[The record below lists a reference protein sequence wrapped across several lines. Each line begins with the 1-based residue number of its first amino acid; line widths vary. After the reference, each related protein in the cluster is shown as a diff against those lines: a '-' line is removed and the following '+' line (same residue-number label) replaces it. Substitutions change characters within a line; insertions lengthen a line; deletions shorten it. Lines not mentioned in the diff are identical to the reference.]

1 MAKIA
6 VLLED
11 FFEDSEYLEPTKA
24 FKEKGHEIVVVGIK
38 KATLTGLKE
47 YTKVEID
54 KEIKNVKE
62 KDFDAL
68 FIPGGYSPDR
78 LRIFDE
84 VIKFVKDFEKSKKPI
99 FFICHGGQI
108 LITADVLKGRKVTG
122 YKSIIQDLKNAKAIF
137 IDEKVVVDKN
147 FVSSRNPKDLPY
159 FIKECLKKLSI
170 ID

>member
-38 KATLTGLKE
+38 KKTVTGLKE
-47 YTKVEID
+47 YTKIEID
-54 KEIKNVKE
+54 KDIKNIKE

-78 LRIFDE
+78 LRVFDE
-84 VIKFVKDFEKSKKPI
+84 VIKFVKDFIKSEKFI

-108 LITADVLKGRKVTG
+108 LITADVLKDRKVTG
-122 YKSIIQDLKNAKAIF
+122 YKSIKQDLINAKATF
-137 IDEKVVVDKN
+137 IDDRVVVDKN
-147 FVSSRNPKDLPY
+147 LVSSRNPKDLPY
-159 FIKECLKKLSI
+159 FIQECLKKLDS
-170 ID
+170 